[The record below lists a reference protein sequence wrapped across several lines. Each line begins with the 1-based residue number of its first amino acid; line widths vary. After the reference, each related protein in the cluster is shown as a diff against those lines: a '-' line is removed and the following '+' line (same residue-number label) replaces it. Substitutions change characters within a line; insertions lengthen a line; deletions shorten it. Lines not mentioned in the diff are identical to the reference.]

1 MIRIEEIKLP
11 INSSRTRLKE
21 EILKILP
28 VTDEDIEYYKLVKKA
43 VDARKKDNIQFV
55 CTVDVI
61 FSDTSVEEKVVKT
74 LQEVKYDKVVKQH
87 RIREI
92 EPYSYDVPRANYTDH
107 KQRPIIVGSGPAG
120 LFAGLLLSKAGLEPL
135 IIEKGKKV
143 GERVK
148 DVREFFNT
156 GELNTKSNIH
166 FGEGGAGTFSDGKLY
181 TLINDN
187 RTKHIF
193 DEFIAA
199 GAPTEIAYNARP
211 HIGTDN
217 LRKVVKNLR
226 EKIEHLG
233 GEFLFEHELKD
244 VIIENGILK
253 KIQVND
259 AYYETSSLILA
270 VGNAARNTFEM
281 LHDRNVLMEAKP
293 FSMGVRIEHPREYIN
308 KLQYGEEYKNP
319 KLLQANYKLAVHLKN
334 GRGVYTF
341 CMCPGG
347 WVVPAAT
354 EMDGVVINGMSTFT
368 QDNINSNA
376 AILVN
381 VTPEDFPSEDP
392 LAGVEFQRMWE
403 KKAFACGGGDFYAPV
418 QLLGDFLEDKLSASY
433 KSVIPSYKP
442 GKTPGSIRECLPD
455 FVYESLKEAIP
466 LLDRKLPGFA
476 YPSAALTAIE
486 TRSSSPVRIVR
497 GEDLQSNIKGLYPA
511 GEGAG
516 YAGGIVSSA
525 IDGMKVAEKIIE
537 KYTTKKDR

>member
-21 EILKILP
+21 EILRILQ
-28 VTDEDIEYYKLVKKA
+28 VEAEDVEYYKLIKKA
-43 VDARKKDNIQFV
+43 LDARKKNNIQFV
-55 CTVDVI
+55 YTVDVI
-61 FSDTSVEEKVVKT
+61 FSDETVEKKLLTSLQEDKYTKVVNR
-74 LQEVKYDKVVKQH
+74 H
-87 RIREI
+87 RIRKI
-92 EPYSYDVPRANYTDH
+92 EPYSYDIQRANYTKH
-107 KQRPIIVGSGPAG
+107 AQRPIIVGSGPAG

-135 IIEKGKKV
+135 IIEKGKRV

-156 GELNTKSNIH
+156 GKLNTISNIH

-181 TLINDN
+181 TLINDH
-187 RTKHIF
+187 RTKYIF

-199 GAPTEIAYNARP
+199 GAPTEIAYSARP

-217 LRKVVKNLR
+217 LRKVVQNLW
-226 EKIEHLG
+226 EKIERFG
-233 GEFLFEHELKD
+233 GEFLFEYELKD
-244 VIIENGILK
+244 VMIENGILK

-281 LHDRNVLMEAKP
+281 LHDRNVRMEAKP

-308 KLQYGEEYKNP
+308 KLQYGESYKNP
-319 KLLQANYKLAVHLKN
+319 KLPSANYKLAVHLKN

-354 EMDGVVINGMSTFT
+354 ELDGVVTNGMSTFA

-376 AILVN
+376 ALLVN
-381 VTPEDFPSEDP
+381 VTPEDFPSKDP
-392 LAGVEFQRMWE
+392 LAGIEFQRIWE
-403 KKAFACGGGDFYAPV
+403 QKAFACGGGDFYAPV
-418 QLLGDFLEDKLSASY
+418 QLLGDFLEDKPSTSY

-442 GKTPGSIRECLPD
+442 GRTPGSIKECLPD

-497 GEDLQSNIKGLYPA
+497 DDDFQSNIKGLYPA

-525 IDGMKVAEKIIE
+525 VDGMKVAEKILVNY
-537 KYTTKKDR
+537 K

>member
-1 MIRIEEIKLP
+1 MILIEEIKLP

-21 EILKILP
+21 EIFKILQ
-28 VTDEDIEYYKLVKKA
+28 VEAEDVEYYKLIKKA
-43 VDARKKDNIQFV
+43 LDARKKNNIQFV
-55 CTVDVI
+55 YTVDVI
-61 FSDTSVEEKVVKT
+61 FSDETVEKNLLIS
-74 LQEVKYDKVVKQH
+74 LQEDKYDKVVKQH

-92 EPYSYDVPRANYTDH
+92 EPYIYDVPRANYTDH
-107 KQRPIIVGSGPAG
+107 KQRSIIVGSGPAG

-354 EMDGVVINGMSTFT
+354 EMDGVVINGMSTFA

-418 QLLGDFLEDKLSASY
+418 QLLGDFLEDKPPR
-433 KSVIPSYKP
+433 VINLGRHPEVS
-442 GKTPGSIRECLPD
+442 ENVCL
-455 FVYESLKEAIP
+455 I
-466 LLDRKLPGFA
+466 
-476 YPSAALTAIE
+476 
-486 TRSSSPVRIVR
+486 
-497 GEDLQSNIKGLYPA
+497 LY
-511 GEGAG
+511 
-516 YAGGIVSSA
+516 
-525 IDGMKVAEKIIE
+525 MKA
-537 KYTTKKDR
+537 

>member
-28 VTDEDIEYYKLVKKA
+28 VKAEDIEYYKLIKKA
-43 VDARKKDNIQFV
+43 VDARKKNNIQFV
-55 CTVDVI
+55 YTVDVI
-61 FSDTSVEEKVVKT
+61 FSNETVEKKIITSLQEAKYAKVV
-74 LQEVKYDKVVKQH
+74 ERH
-87 RIREI
+87 RIRKI
-92 EPYSYDVPRANYTDH
+92 EPYNYDIQRVNYTDH
-107 KQRPIIVGSGPAG
+107 EQRPIIIGSGPSG

-143 GERVK
+143 GDRVK

-156 GELNTKSNIH
+156 GELNTRSNIH

-181 TLINDN
+181 TLINDH
-187 RTKHIF
+187 RTKYIF
-193 DEFIAA
+193 DELIAA
-199 GAPTEIAYNARP
+199 GAPTEIAYSARP

-217 LRKVVKNLR
+217 LRKVVKTLR

-233 GEFLFEHELKD
+233 GEFLFEHELQD
-244 VIIENGILK
+244 VIIENGMLK
-253 KIQVND
+253 KIQIND
-259 AYYETSSLILA
+259 NFYETSSLILA
-270 VGNAARNTFEM
+270 IGNAARDTFEM
-281 LHDRNVLMEAKP
+281 LHHKNIPMEAKP

-308 KLQYGEEYKNP
+308 KLQYGESYKNT
-319 KLLQANYKLAVHLKN
+319 KLPPAQYKLAVHLKN

-354 EMDGVVINGMSTFT
+354 EQNGLVTNGMSTFT

-376 AILVN
+376 ALLVN
-381 VTPEDFPSEDP
+381 VTPEDFPSKDP
-392 LAGVEFQRMWE
+392 LAGIEFQRIWE
-403 KKAFACGGGDFYAPV
+403 QKAFACGGGDFYAPV
-418 QLLGDFLEDKLSASY
+418 QLLGDFLEDKPSASY

-442 GKTPGSIRECLPD
+442 GKTPGSIKECLPD

-486 TRSSSPVRIVR
+486 TRSSSPVRILR
-497 GEDLQSNIKGLYPA
+497 GEDFQSSIKGLYPA

-516 YAGGIVSSA
+516 YAGGIISSA
-525 IDGMKVAEKIIE
+525 VDGMKVAEKIIE
-537 KYTTKKDR
+537 ICKKSI

>member
-21 EILKILP
+21 EIYRILQ
-28 VTDEDIEYYKLVKKA
+28 VEAEGVEYYKLIKKA
-43 VDARKKDNIQFV
+43 IDARKKNNIQFV
-55 CTVDVI
+55 YTVDVI
-61 FSDTSVEEKVVKT
+61 FSDDLVEENLLRSLQEDKYAKVVKR
-74 LQEVKYDKVVKQH
+74 H

-92 EPYSYDVPRANYTDH
+92 EPYSYDVPRANYTKHD
-107 KQRPIIVGSGPAG
+107 QRPIIIGSGPAG

-143 GERVK
+143 GDRVK

-181 TLINDN
+181 TLINDH
-187 RTKHIF
+187 RTKYIF
-193 DEFIAA
+193 DELIAA
-199 GAPTEIAYNARP
+199 GAPTEIAYSARP

-217 LRKVVKNLR
+217 LRKVVKTLR

-233 GEFLFEHELKD
+233 GEFLFEHELQD
-244 VIIENGILK
+244 VIIENGKLK

-259 AYYETSSLILA
+259 TFYETSYLMLA
-270 VGNAARNTFEM
+270 IGNAARDTFEM
-281 LHDRNVLMEAKP
+281 LHDRNVRMEAKP

-308 KLQYGEEYKNP
+308 KLQYGESYKNP
-319 KLLQANYKLAVHLKN
+319 KLPSANYKLAVHLKN

-354 EMDGVVINGMSTFT
+354 ELDGVVTNGMSTFA

-376 AILVN
+376 ALLVN
-381 VTPEDFPSEDP
+381 VTQEDFPSNDP
-392 LAGVEFQRMWE
+392 LAGIEFQRVWE
-403 KKAFACGGGDFYAPV
+403 QKAFACGGGDFYAPV
-418 QLLGDFLEDKLSASY
+418 QLLGDFLEDNPSTSY

-442 GKTPGSIRECLPD
+442 GRTPGSIKECLPD

-466 LLDRKLPGFA
+466 LLNQKLPGFA

-525 IDGMKVAEKIIE
+525 VDGMKVAEKIIE

>member
-1 MIRIEEIKLP
+1 MILIEEIKLP

-21 EILKILP
+21 EIFKILQ
-28 VTDEDIEYYKLVKKA
+28 VEAEDVEYYKLIKKA
-43 VDARKKDNIQFV
+43 LDARKKNNIQFV
-55 CTVDVI
+55 YTVDVI
-61 FSDTSVEEKVVKT
+61 FSDETVEKNLLIS
-74 LQEVKYDKVVKQH
+74 LQEDKYDKVVKQH

-92 EPYSYDVPRANYTDH
+92 EPYIYDVPRANYTDH
-107 KQRPIIVGSGPAG
+107 KQRSIIVGSGPAG

-281 LHDRNVLMEAKP
+281 LHDRNVKMEAKP

-319 KLLQANYKLAVHLKN
+319 KLPQAHYKLAVHLKN

-354 EMDGVVINGMSTFT
+354 EMDGVVINGMSTFA

-418 QLLGDFLEDKLSASY
+418 QLLGDFLEDKISASY

-525 IDGMKVAEKIIE
+525 VDGMKVAEKIIE